1 MRALPAGQAVW
12 HRIKRPATWGAVL
25 LFGFVWGLARWV
37 MGFPPR
43 DPGEYLAPF
52 LWAIL
57 FLTVTPL
64 PWQWTGDDV
73 PLARPWRGLL
83 QALPWNAVWVLALLV
98 LLDLAPRPG
107 PGMGMGPGMGP
118 GMGRGPG
125 PGRPGRMR
133 MAAMADRPWI
143 PFHPRIFLLAITNL
157 SICVLLGWIL
167 ADKERAEAQARE
179 ARRVA
184 AQAQARALQAQMNPH
199 VLFNAL
205 SGLTELV
212 REDPEAAER
221 ALVSLADLL
230 RGLLDHGA
238 KAAIP
243 LSLERRLVEQY
254 LALEQVRLGRRLQVD
269 WRWDSSLDAVEIP
282 PLLVQPLVENAIK
295 HGIAPSRAGGEI
307 RIGLR
312 AEGEGL
318 ELEVANTGLPLQDPA
333 PEGVGVR
340 NLRERLALLGL
351 PITAFSLARE
361 GNWTRARIRLPR
373 PGNAA

>member
-1 MRALPAGQAVW
+1 MRALAAGQATW

-25 LFGFVWGLARWV
+25 LFGLVWGLARWA
-37 MGFPPR
+37 MGFPSR
-43 DPGEYLAPF
+43 SAEDHLTPF
-52 LWAIL
+52 LWALL
-57 FLTVTPL
+57 FLTVTPV

-73 PLARPWRGLL
+73 PRVRPWRGLL
-83 QALPWNAVWVLALLV
+83 QALPWNAAWVLALL
-98 LLDLAPRPG
+98 LLFGGVPRGMPG
-107 PGMGMGPGMGP
+107 P
-118 GMGRGPG
+118 GRGPG
-125 PGRPGRMR
+125 PGMMGRGMR
-133 MAAMADRPWI
+133 MEPPGERPWL
-143 PFHPRIFLLAITNL
+143 PLHPRLILLALTNL

-167 ADKERAEAQARE
+167 ADKEGAEAREQE
-179 ARRVA
+179 ARKAA

-221 ALVSLADLL
+221 ALVNLADLL

-238 KAAIP
+238 KVSVP
-243 LSLERRLVEQY
+243 LSLERGLVEQY
-254 LALEQVRLGRRLQVD
+254 LALEGVRLGRRLRVD
-269 WRWDSSLDAVEIP
+269 WQWDRGLEAAEVP

-295 HGIAPSRAGGEI
+295 HGIAPSRTGGEL

-312 AEGEGL
+312 AHGDGL
-318 ELEVANTGLPLQDPA
+318 ELEVANTGLALQDLA

-351 PITAFSLARE
+351 PAKAFSLDRD
-361 GNWTRARIRLPR
+361 GDWTRAVVRLPR
-373 PGNAA
+373 PGCTP